1 MKIDW
6 SGRSHKYSRKDID
19 YFTKVIQHADPLTQ
33 GKYLQLFEKNFAKC
47 INSPNVLAVSS
58 AASALEMIASIIK
71 LKK

>member
-33 GKYLQLFEKNFAKC
+33 GKYLQLFEKNFAKY
-47 INSPNVLAVSS
+47 INSPNV
-58 AASALEMIASIIK
+58 
-71 LKK
+71 